1 MAECLISQT
10 KSKLFSQNKET
21 IGTTKTE
28 RTHSVSKQNA
38 QFSTFH
44 IQSIY
49 SDRATKFQNEIYGE
63 KKNRTLIC

>member
-1 MAECLISQT
+1 MAGYLISQT

-44 IQSIY
+44 IQRVFTQTEQQSSRMKY
-49 SDRATKFQNEIYGE
+49 MVKRKTEP
-63 KKNRTLIC
+63 